1 MVASRGDGGQAP
13 NVTARRDLL
22 RLAGALAL
30 AAAFAPA
37 RAGAQAFTATAISQA
52 AQDARRDAGRLA
64 RRADNLLRLT
74 VADGPARDAKAV
86 RRFRAEQVALARDL
100 AVLFNSRVSED
111 DWLLVVPTRELDLAL
126 TLQPLVIRLA
136 PTFDEVEAA
145 IQQPLPQIE
154 PLFGDRAEDVLLTIV
169 LDALGLE
176 RHVALFE
183 QLRDDRALAA
193 ALKDAAA
200 AVKAQRYG
208 LAALELER
216 LMRVMVLPSTVAAV
230 AENLGTDSRRRTLQ
244 IPGRAIRAL
253 PRLDLFRHAAA
264 GDRLLQQRHHR
275 AGAAL
280 APQGRPLLAPVE
292 EIPTA
297 AICALHLAKFGVNL
311 VVSSE
316 TTVNWEP
323 RP

>member
-37 RAGAQAFTATAISQA
+37 RAGAQAYTATAISQA

-230 AENLGTDSRRRTLQ
+230 AENLGTDSRRRLYKSLVVRFVPFLGWTYFDTL
-244 IPGRAIRAL
+244 
-253 PRLDLFRHAAA
+253 
-264 GDRLLQQRHHR
+264 
-275 AGAAL
+275 
-280 APQGRPLLAPVE
+280 LLATVYYNSDTTAPV
-292 EIPTA
+292 
-297 AICALHLAKFGVNL
+297 L
-311 VVSSE
+311 
-316 TTVNWEP
+316 
-323 RP
+323 R